1 MPEMLIVIGG
11 YFRGKLLY
19 VPLNLGEAP
28 GKKLERVGQAAFT
41 RVVE

>member
-11 YFRGKLLY
+11 YSRSKSLY
-19 VPLNLGEAP
+19 VPLYLAEAP